1 MNLNELFSNKKKI
14 VSEGGNL
21 SLPGGHEAQQIDLKV
36 HNRSYIVPILD
47 TLLLNINN
55 SFAKKYKKPL
65 WQPQLLQSKQFLSGS
80 SLHFFNTKGITDQQF
95 VEKKPKVGDIDTQVN
110 KENEQE
116 LEQWLSTSQGK
127 MVGNAKFLGFQRGN
141 EQFSSLWELQDPPIK
156 VQIDL
161 EFVAFDKDEP
171 TPWSKFSHSS
181 SWDDLNAGVK
191 GVFHKFLIQSLASL
205 SKKDFL
211 LRKAVGRGKAKE
223 IQDVPTTDNM
233 VSFAVSSKEG
243 GGLRAK
249 YEPVLDANGQ
259 PLVIDGMPVMQAL
272 PATGY
277 EQDIGKIFGSIFG
290 SRLNPKQ
297 AAQLESKYWSFVGLI
312 DAMNTL
318 VSPEEKQSVLSAFI
332 DKIFGKGAQGLYKGD
347 PERDSAE
354 KSAALDL
361 MISKLGVQAPGNLEQ
376 MKQQYKAAYKVTAES
391 LQEAEEVKAQFR
403 KNMPHLRDLK
413 PADLLDL
420 IDEIHDGNGN
430 FKLQNIPLNVK
441 VDGFGGRF
449 GKDAEGKPFMAT
461 SNTPPRYAPSFVKYH
476 QEKGTTDPEILGRAQ
491 NFDKLFLEMMNAIK
505 LVDSKLGPE
514 FLVNKQVT
522 CEVLFLPFATETP
535 EGKLKFVGIHYDKLP
550 EGIQLALVPF
560 RVVDATSGEDL
571 GDAQSVVKQLTG
583 LGKQGSVMFIDNSLT
598 QKEGLDVTAIVPPV
612 ENIEQ
617 IKAMLSSGK
626 LAQKR
631 EAKEILAPVALAL
644 EKAIQEDPNILGKD
658 LLGQDYEGIVIN
670 SRLGPIKVTSSQQKK
685 IIADKQAAK
694 AAARTEQPRTG
705 NKTAVVA
712 IGSFVGHKGHQ
723 QLFGLT
729 INKAKEVGG
738 DPYLFM
744 GNAVGVDDPIPV
756 ADKIKTWK
764 QLYPEYASNIG
775 AVTQEGGSLMQKIKH
790 ELINPLPGK
799 PPRYDNVIIMVGE
812 DQAKMPIAQALMKAV
827 NKFPGYEHVKVQ
839 LEVTPRGTGM
849 SFTKL
854 RNVLKTGDEQQ
865 AFQMWND
872 AFNGGQDGAK
882 PLPSQ
887 WIKHLMDVSKTGMST
902 PQPKP
907 AVKKPAAQP
916 APQPVQQPALS
927 EMRLFNALMLNE
939 NFADGRNPQDKGDSK
954 RHGVPTKAS
963 VSTLRK
969 VAKQGGRKGQL
980 AHWMANMKAGKAKK
994 NEDFNGEYDDEAG
1007 MAQSNLRTMARAVDG
1022 LLKTIKSNDN
1032 LPEWGQEKIAKAEMM
1047 LVSVWDYLLS
1057 QKEMGMDPKIN
1068 ESKAVESLRQI
1079 VAELSNEKL
1088 GQYKKAA
1095 SAQASAADKAGD
1107 YAKGNKRFSGI
1118 VKATKKQFANDA
1130 KGVAEGIFGLTA
1142 KEKGKIQHITA
1153 KISDIPG
1160 NWDHKNQTYTER
1172 GLADLKSVMK
1182 NERYLKYALSLTAD
1196 DYEADGMAEDESNA
1210 MADTAKRLANKD
1222 DGKVAKLRAAGDKR
1236 REEHLKGRDIAKR
1249 NEDMLPTGVFAGSD
1263 KNKLAPQGQLKGT
1276 APKKQPK
1283 HKLVGEELVDEH
1295 IVKVGNHYE
1304 LKSKSSGKTL
1314 GRGSKEEMKKRERQ
1328 VQYFKHAGEGTVE
1341 EGWKDKL
1348 AAAGLAGAMALGAG
1362 GAHARVTGS
1371 EDPGINRLTGKP
1383 IATQQATDSSPAK
1396 AEAPK
1401 GFSKEYLQKAA
1412 DPNRFGRY
1420 MISVEKAQELLS
1432 KMTEIDEAKK
1442 KGADG
1447 KACWKGYKYA
1457 GTKNGKDKCVPI
1469 GEAYEMEMT
1478 LAILK
1483 LFEGKK

>member
-1 MNLNELFSNKKKI
+1 MNLNELFSKKKVI
-14 VSEGGNL
+14 AEGGNL

-47 TLLLNINN
+47 VLLNNINN

-116 LEQWLSTSQGK
+116 LEQWLASSQGK

-161 EFVAFDKDEP
+161 EFVAFDRDEP

-205 SKKDFL
+205 SSKDFL

-259 PLVIDGMPVMQAL
+259 PLVSNGMPVMQAL

-290 SRLNPKQ
+290 ARLSPKQ

-318 VSPEEKQSVLSAFI
+318 VTPEEKQSVLSAFI
-332 DKIFGKGAQGLYKGD
+332 EKIFGKGAQGLYKGD
-347 PERDSAE
+347 PERDTAE

-361 MISKLGVQAPGNLEQ
+361 MINKLGVQPPAGLDQ

-391 LQEAEEVKAQFR
+391 LQEAEVKAQFR

-413 PADLLDL
+413 PIDFLDLL
-420 IDEIHDGNGN
+420 DEIHDGNGN

-441 VDGFGGRF
+441 IDGFGGRF

-461 SNTPPRYAPSFVKYH
+461 SNTPPRYKAGFVQYH
-476 QEKGTTDPEILGRAQ
+476 QDKGTTDPEILGRAEK
-491 NFDKLFLEMMNAIK
+491 FDQLFNEMMNAIK
-505 LVDSKLGPE
+505 LVDSKLGAD

-522 CEVLFLPFATETP
+522 CEVLFLPFAAETS
-535 EGKLKFVGIHYDKLP
+535 EGKLKFVGIQYDKFPPGL
-550 EGIQLALVPF
+550 ELILVPF
-560 RVVDATSGEDL
+560 RVVDASTGEDVP
-571 GDAQSVVKQLTG
+571 DADNIISELTKIG
-583 LGKQGSVMFIDNSLT
+583 GAGSVKFIGNNLI
-598 QKEGLDVTAIVPPV
+598 QKDGLDVTEIINPLD
-612 ENIEQ
+612 NIEELKQ
-617 IKAMLSSGK
+617 IVSDTAGKRDRASLQLRREVEEKML
-626 LAQKR
+626 
-631 EAKEILAPVALAL
+631 PVKIAL
-644 EKAIQEDPNILGKD
+644 EKAIDADPNIIGKD
-658 LLGQDYEGIVIN
+658 MLGQDYEGIVIN
-670 SRLGPIKVTSSQQKK
+670 SRLGPIKVTSQKQK
-685 IIADKQAAK
+685 DIITQKNAAK
-694 AAARTEQPRTG
+694 AAARTGQPRTG

-723 QLFGLT
+723 QLFGFT
-729 INKAKEVGG
+729 IAKAKEVGG

-744 GNAVGVDDPIPV
+744 GSAVGADDPIPV
-756 ADKIKTWK
+756 ADKVKTWK
-764 QLYPEYASNIG
+764 QLYPEYASNIS

-812 DQAKMPIAQALMKAV
+812 DQAKMPIAAALMKAV

-865 AFQMWND
+865 AFAMWND

-882 PLPSQ
+882 TLPPQ
-887 WIKHLMDVSKTGMST
+887 WIKHLMDVSRTGMGV
-902 PQPKP
+902 QQQKP
-907 AVKKPAAQP
+907 AVQ
-916 APQPVQQPALS
+916 QPVAPAIS
-927 EMRLFNALMLNE
+927 EMRLFNALMIPNKIINEETIKERKRKRNKNKGVAWGPGPYGWYGFDAGYSGDSGDSSGGESMNRE
-939 NFADGRNPQDKGDSK
+939 NFANGKNPQDKGDSK

-980 AHWMANMKAGKAKK
+980 AHWMANMKAGKAKAK
-994 NEDFNGEYDDEAG
+994 NENFNGEYDDEAG

-1022 LLKTIKSNDN
+1022 LLKTIKDNDN

-1057 QKEMGMDPKIN
+1057 QKEMGTDPKIN
-1068 ESKAVESLRQI
+1068 EGQAVESLRQI

-1107 YAKGNKRFSGI
+1107 YDKGNKRFSGI
-1118 VKATKKQFANDA
+1118 VKATKKQFAND
-1130 KGVAEGIFGLTA
+1130 
-1142 KEKGKIQHITA
+1142 EKKTTEAYGRRDAYQRDYDSSVSGMDRG
-1153 KISDIPG
+1153 SD
-1160 NWDHKNQTYTER
+1160 HR
-1172 GLADLKSVMK
+1172 GLGQELAHETNNIAISINGKVWKVVPGKGYADSKEEWSYLNHMK
-1182 NERYLKYALSLTAD
+1182 NWAATKSASSGKKWTVSLTGA
-1196 DYEADGMAEDESNA
+1196 SIS
-1210 MADTAKRLANKD
+1210 
-1222 DGKVAKLRAAGDKR
+1222 
-1236 REEHLKGRDIAKR
+1236 EE
-1249 NEDMLPTGVFAGSD
+1249 MLPKSAFTGSD

-1276 APKKQPK
+1276 APKEQPT
-1283 HKLVGEELVDEH
+1283 HKLVGE
-1295 IVKVGNHYE
+1295 
-1304 LKSKSSGKTL
+1304 
-1314 GRGSKEEMKKRERQ
+1314 
-1328 VQYFKHAGEGTVE
+1328 
-1341 EGWKDKL
+1341 
-1348 AAAGLAGAMALGAG
+1348 
-1362 GAHARVTGS
+1362 
-1371 EDPGINRLTGKP
+1371 
-1383 IATQQATDSSPAK
+1383 TD
-1396 AEAPK
+1396 
-1401 GFSKEYLQKAA
+1401 
-1412 DPNRFGRY
+1412 
-1420 MISVEKAQELLS
+1420 
-1432 KMTEIDEAKK
+1432 KK

-1469 GEAYEMEMT
+1469 GEAYEAEMAA
-1478 LAILK
+1478 AILK
-1483 LFEGKK
+1483 LVEGKI